1 MNVFLLSL
9 IELQQAK
16 YIVHDVKLHTQAS
29 SNHSPNLIR
38 HDNQIPRI
46 TFEGAQGPPVAHLP
60 QLEN

>member
-9 IELQQAK
+9 IEPQQAK
-16 YIVHDVKLHTQAS
+16 YIVHD
-29 SNHSPNLIR
+29 
-38 HDNQIPRI
+38 DQIPRI